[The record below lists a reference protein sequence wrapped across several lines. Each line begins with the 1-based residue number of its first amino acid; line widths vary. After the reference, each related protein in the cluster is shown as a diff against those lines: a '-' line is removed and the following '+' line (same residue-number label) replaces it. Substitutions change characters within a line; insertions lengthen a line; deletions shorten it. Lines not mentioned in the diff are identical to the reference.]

1 MGRGK
6 SAPKAEEKR
15 VLAAMSSPWLVL
27 VLVGSASGLVLSTPL
42 FPVSVSHGKTALL
55 PVSLNFSSS
64 VPTYFQI
71 RWRFITGPWLVLIV
85 KADNCGRDNGTHQWW
100 ETCEIIVE
108 KTERYRHR
116 AEWSS
121 EDASLIL
128 QDVRVEDSGVYEI
141 KLLAL
146 GVRVSANI
154 NLTVINETSNAH
166 LNAAAFGGQRR
177 GTFPSRSTNVAAP
190 VSLMKAEFG
199 RDYTVPNI
207 IRLTSAGLI
216 LCLLGFI
223 IAENVAS
230 SYSRQRDTRVN
241 QVEIPF
247 SSSVEQCFLTYENYP
262 I

>member
-1 MGRGK
+1 
-6 SAPKAEEKR
+6 
-15 VLAAMSSPWLVL
+15 MSSPWLVL
-27 VLVGSASGLVLSTPL
+27 VLVGPASGLVLSTPL
-42 FPVSVSHGKTALL
+42 FPVSISHGKTALL

-108 KTERYRHR
+108 KAERYRHR

-128 QDVRVEDSGVYEI
+128 RDVRVEDSGVYEI

-146 GVRVSANI
+146 GVRVSTNI
-154 NLTVINETSNAH
+154 NLTVIN
-166 LNAAAFGGQRR
+166 
-177 GTFPSRSTNVAAP
+177 AP

-207 IRLTSAGLI
+207 IRLTLAGLI

-247 SSSVEQCFLTYENYP
+247 SSSASVEQCFLTYENYP